1 MNNNYVIAI
10 TRTCGSGATSIS
22 KILGERLGINVY
34 DRNLLRLASDDSGI
48 NEELF
53 ARADEHMKQ
62 SLLYR
67 ISRKVYNGEIIPP
80 DSNDFTSNDNLFN
93 YQAKVLKE
101 LAANESFIC
110 IGRAADYILKPI
122 QEEELYKIIGKVIG
136 EWKKSRNEKEKVKL
150 LQSEVKKLKKE
161 KQIDY
166 KSDYDSEKYSKSV
179 RNVLSYIEEN
189 YHQDI
194 SLESAATEVFMNKN
208 YLSSLFCNEMG
219 VGFTKYLSDFRL
231 KKAKILL
238 RETELNINE
247 IANMTGFATAN
258 YFVRVFK
265 KQENCTPK
273 EYRIMEERKLK

>member
-22 KILGERLGINVY
+22 RILGERLGINVY

-67 ISRKVYNGEIIPP
+67 ISKKVYNGEIIPP

-110 IGRAADYILKPI
+110 IGRAADYILKDNKDVTKI
-122 QEEELYKIIGKVIG
+122 FLYSDEKSKENRVIKYYNVPSNKAHSLINKV
-136 EWKKSRNEKEKVKL
+136 
-150 LQSEVKKLKKE
+150 
-161 KQIDY
+161 
-166 KSDYDSEKYSKSV
+166 
-179 RNVLSYIEEN
+179 
-189 YHQDI
+189 
-194 SLESAATEVFMNKN
+194 NKAR
-208 YLSSLFCNEMG
+208 S
-219 VGFTKYLSDFRL
+219 
-231 KKAKILL
+231 
-238 RETELNINE
+238 
-247 IANMTGFATAN
+247 
-258 YFVRVFK
+258 
-265 KQENCTPK
+265 
-273 EYRIMEERKLK
+273 